1 MFSQCL
7 LAAFSDRQ
15 TVLRALRV
23 CDVSR
28 LGNQMALE
36 EWIKTLED
44 GRKVKY
50 IYQDLPED
58 GAFITAQL
66 ERNEV
71 VYSVVLTKAGN
82 PLSREAVESHFQAEL
97 SKK

>member
-1 MFSQCL
+1 
-7 LAAFSDRQ
+7 
-15 TVLRALRV
+15 
-23 CDVSR
+23 
-28 LGNQMALE
+28 MAEE
-36 EWIKTLED
+36 EWIKTLND
-44 GRKVKY
+44 GRKVKF
-50 IYQDLPED
+50 IYQELPED

-82 PLSREAVESHFQAEL
+82 PLSREAVESHFQGEL

>member
-1 MFSQCL
+1 
-7 LAAFSDRQ
+7 
-15 TVLRALRV
+15 
-23 CDVSR
+23 
-28 LGNQMALE
+28 MAEE
-36 EWIKTLED
+36 EWIKTLND
-44 GRKVKY
+44 GRKVKF
-50 IYQDLPED
+50 IYQELPED

-82 PLSREAVESHFQAEL
+82 PLSREAVESHFYGEL

>member
-1 MFSQCL
+1 MEN
-7 LAAFSDRQ
+7 
-15 TVLRALRV
+15 T
-23 CDVSR
+23 DVHR
-28 LGNQMALE
+28 FGDEMAHE
-36 EWIKTLED
+36 EWIRTLKD
-44 GRKVKY
+44 GRNVKF
-50 IYQDLPED
+50 IYQALPDD

-82 PLSREAVESHFQAEL
+82 PLSRESVESHFQAEL